1 MTVRSAAS
9 INASPR
15 DDKKK
20 ESDNG
25 IKADVF
31 KMPSKPKVQQG
42 GTGASL
48 YDIRGSEELSIG
60 TSCSAASTC
69 GSSRWRMMENIR
81 EFELEKPTNQIE
93 GPCS

>member
-9 INASPR
+9 INTSSR

-60 TSCSAASTC
+60 SRCSAASTYLRELSMTYD
-69 GSSRWRMMENIR
+69 GEHSRI
-81 EFELEKPTNQIE
+81 
-93 GPCS
+93 